1 MFNFFSEIK
10 EKCGNLADKVVPY
23 KMVVLGGNSI
33 YVEGNITLMT
43 FAETSIV
50 FKVPNNIIIVSGK
63 CLQIKEITQNTLVIC
78 GSIVS
83 WEKV

>member
-10 EKCGNLADKVVPY
+10 EKCGNFVGKVVPY
-23 KMVVLGGNSI
+23 KMVVIGGEAI

-43 FAETSIV
+43 LTETNIV
-50 FKVPNNIIIVSGK
+50 FKVPHNIIIVNGK
-63 CLQIKEITQNTLVIC
+63 RLEVKEITQNTLVIC
-78 GSIVS
+78 GSIMS